1 MIYLLALPGGVE
13 NMAVYIINGGN
24 RLEGEL
30 KVEGSKNAVLPIL
43 AASIING
50 KNSIIHNVPYLK
62 DVNTLL
68 SALESIGCKCSFEGD
83 TVIVNSTGDLDIN
96 MPEKPVR
103 EMRSSIILMGA
114 MLGRF
119 KKVKISFPGGC
130 EIGLRPIDL
139 HLSGLR
145 LLGAKIVES
154 NGYILCECDK
164 LYGNDIYLDY
174 PSVGATENIMLAAV
188 TAEGVTTIKNAAR
201 EPEIV
206 DLQNFLNKMGA
217 KITGAGTGTIKI
229 QGVRNFHDV
238 EHTVI
243 PDRIVAG
250 TYAVAAA
257 ITGGRV
263 IIRDIIP
270 EHIKPVISKLR
281 ESGCTIYRYDKDIS
295 ITSNRRLNAVN
306 FIKTMPYPG
315 FPTDMQ
321 AQMMALMC
329 TARGTTI
336 FKETIF
342 ENRFKH
348 AEELIKMGA
357 DIKIEGRAAIVKGVN
372 KLKGTH
378 VYSRDLR
385 GGAALVLAGLAA
397 EGTTIV
403 DNVDLHIE
411 RGYENLD
418 IKLKNLGADI
428 TKEK

>member
-1 MIYLLALPGGVE
+1 MG
-13 NMAVYIINGGN
+13 MYIINGGN
-24 RLEGEL
+24 RLDGEL
-30 KVEGSKNAVLPIL
+30 HIEGSKNAVLPIL

-50 KNSIIHNVPYLK
+50 RQSVIHNVPYLK
-62 DVNTLL
+62 DVKTMINV
-68 SALESIGCKCSFEGD
+68 LETIGCTCSFEGN
-83 TVIVNSTGDLDIN
+83 TVIVNSAGDLDIN
-96 MPEKPVR
+96 IPEKPVR
-103 EMRSSIILMGA
+103 EMRSSIILMGV

-139 HLSGLR
+139 HLTGLR

-154 NGYILCECDK
+154 HGYILCECDK
-164 LYGNDIYLDY
+164 LYGNEIHLDY

-188 TAEGVTTIKNAAR
+188 SAEGVTIIQNAAR

-217 KITGAGTGTIKI
+217 KITGAGSSTIKI
-229 QGVRNFHDV
+229 EGVKKFHDA

-250 TYAVAAA
+250 TYSVAAA
-257 ITGGRV
+257 ITQGRIV
-263 IIRDIIP
+263 IRDIIP
-270 EHIKPVISKLR
+270 EHIKPILLKLE
-281 ESGCTIYRYDKDIS
+281 ESGCKINRYDSDIVIS
-295 ITSNRRLNAVN
+295 SSGRHNAIDI
-306 FIKTMPYPG
+306 IKTMPYPG

-329 TARGTTI
+329 TAKGTSI
-336 FKETIF
+336 FIETIF
-342 ENRFKH
+342 ENRYKH

-372 KLKGTH
+372 NLMGAH
-378 VYSRDLR
+378 VFSKDLR
-385 GGAALVLAGLAA
+385 GGAALVLAALAA
-397 EGTTIV
+397 DGTTIV
-403 DNVDLHIE
+403 DNVDTHIE
-411 RGYENLD
+411 RGYENMDL
-418 IKLKNLGADI
+418 KLKSLGADI

>member
-1 MIYLLALPGGVE
+1 MG
-13 NMAVYIINGGN
+13 MYIINGGN
-24 RLEGEL
+24 RLDGEL
-30 KVEGSKNAVLPIL
+30 HIEGSKNAVLPIL

-50 KNSIIHNVPYLK
+50 RQSVIHNVPYLK
-62 DVNTLL
+62 DVKTMIDV
-68 SALESIGCKCSFEGD
+68 LETIGCTCSFEGD
-83 TVIVNSTGDLDIN
+83 TVIVNSVGDLDIN
-96 MPEKPVR
+96 IPEKPVR
-103 EMRSSIILMGA
+103 EMRSSIILMGV

-139 HLSGLR
+139 HLTGLR

-154 NGYILCECDK
+154 HGYILCECDK
-164 LYGNDIYLDY
+164 LYGNEIHLDY

-188 TAEGVTTIKNAAR
+188 SAEGVTIIQNAAR

-217 KITGAGTGTIKI
+217 KITGAGSSTIKI
-229 QGVRNFHDV
+229 EGVKKFHDA

-250 TYAVAAA
+250 TYSVAAA
-257 ITGGRV
+257 ITQGRIV
-263 IIRDIIP
+263 IRDIIP
-270 EHIKPVISKLR
+270 EHIKPILLKLE
-281 ESGCTIYRYDKDIS
+281 ESGCKINRYDSDIVIS
-295 ITSNRRLNAVN
+295 SSGRHNAIDI
-306 FIKTMPYPG
+306 IKTMPYPG

-329 TARGTTI
+329 TAKGTSI
-336 FKETIF
+336 FIETIF
-342 ENRFKH
+342 ENRYKH

-372 KLKGTH
+372 NLMGAH
-378 VYSRDLR
+378 VFSKDLR
-385 GGAALVLAGLAA
+385 GGAALVLAALAA
-397 EGTTIV
+397 DGTTIV
-403 DNVDLHIE
+403 DNVDTHIE
-411 RGYENLD
+411 RGYENMDL
-418 IKLKNLGADI
+418 KLKSLGADI

>member
-1 MIYLLALPGGVE
+1 MNKYV
-13 NMAVYIINGGN
+13 INGGN
-24 RLEGEL
+24 RLDGEV

-50 KNSIIHNVPYLK
+50 GESIIHNVPSLK
-62 DVNTLL
+62 DVNTLVNML
-68 SALESIGCKCSFEGD
+68 KTIGCTCSIEGN
-83 TVIVNSTGDLDIN
+83 TIIVNSSGDLDIN
-96 MPEKPVR
+96 IPEKPVR

-139 HLSGLR
+139 HLSGLKM
-145 LLGAKIVES
+145 LGGKITES
-154 NGYILCECDK
+154 HGYILCECDK
-164 LYGNDIYLDY
+164 LYGNEIHLDY

-188 TAEGVTTIKNAAR
+188 SAEGITTIQNAAR
-201 EPEIV
+201 EPEIA
-206 DLQNFLNKMGA
+206 DLQEFLNKMGA
-217 KITGAGTGTIKI
+217 KVTGGGSSTIRI
-229 QGVRNFHDV
+229 QGVNHFQNL

-250 TYAVAAA
+250 TYMVAAA

-263 IIRDIIP
+263 ILKEVIP
-270 EHIKPVISKLR
+270 EHIKPIISKLG
-281 ESGCTIYRYDKDIS
+281 ESGCKIYRYDQAIS
-295 ITSNRRLNAVN
+295 ISCSLRPNAVD
-306 FIKTMPYPG
+306 FVKTMPYPG

-329 TARGTTI
+329 NARGTSI
-336 FKETIF
+336 FIETIF
-342 ENRFKH
+342 ENRYKH

-372 KLKGTH
+372 KLMGAH
-378 VYSRDLR
+378 VVSRDLR

-397 EGTTIV
+397 EGATIV
-403 DNVDLHIE
+403 DNVDIHID
-411 RGYENLD
+411 RGYDNLD
-418 IKLKNLGADI
+418 LKLKSLGADI
-428 TKEK
+428 TKDEY

>member
-1 MIYLLALPGGVE
+1 MG
-13 NMAVYIINGGN
+13 MYIINGGN
-24 RLEGEL
+24 RLDGEL
-30 KVEGSKNAVLPIL
+30 HIEGSKNAVLPIL

-50 KNSIIHNVPYLK
+50 RQSVIHNVPYLK
-62 DVNTLL
+62 DVKTMINV
-68 SALESIGCKCSFEGD
+68 LETIGCTCSFEGD
-83 TVIVNSTGDLDIN
+83 TVIVNSVGDLDIN
-96 MPEKPVR
+96 IPEKPVR
-103 EMRSSIILMGA
+103 EMRSSIILMGV

-139 HLSGLR
+139 HLTGLR

-154 NGYILCECDK
+154 HGYILCECDK
-164 LYGNDIYLDY
+164 LYGNEIHLDY

-188 TAEGVTTIKNAAR
+188 SAEGVTIIQNAAR

-217 KITGAGTGTIKI
+217 KITGAGSSTIKI
-229 QGVRNFHDV
+229 EGVKKFHDA

-250 TYAVAAA
+250 TYSVAAA
-257 ITGGRV
+257 ITQGRIV
-263 IIRDIIP
+263 IRDIIP
-270 EHIKPVISKLR
+270 EHIKPILLKLE
-281 ESGCTIYRYDKDIS
+281 ESGCKINRYDSDIVIS
-295 ITSNRRLNAVN
+295 SSGRHNAIDI
-306 FIKTMPYPG
+306 IKTMPYPG

-329 TARGTTI
+329 TAKGTSI
-336 FKETIF
+336 FIETIF
-342 ENRFKH
+342 ENRYKH

-372 KLKGTH
+372 NLMGAH
-378 VYSRDLR
+378 VFSKDLR
-385 GGAALVLAGLAA
+385 GGAALVLAALAA
-397 EGTTIV
+397 DGTTIV
-403 DNVDLHIE
+403 DNVDTHIE
-411 RGYENLD
+411 RGYENMDL
-418 IKLKNLGADI
+418 KLKSLGADI

>member
-1 MIYLLALPGGVE
+1 MG
-13 NMAVYIINGGN
+13 MYIINGGN

-30 KVEGSKNAVLPIL
+30 RIEGSKNAVLPIL

-62 DVNTLL
+62 DVNTLV
-68 SALESIGCKCSFEGD
+68 SMLESIGCKYSFVGN
-83 TVIVNSTGDLDIN
+83 TVIVDSTGDLDIN
-96 MPEKPVR
+96 IPEKPVR

-154 NGYILCECDK
+154 HGYIICECDK
-164 LYGNDIYLDY
+164 LYGNEIHLDY

-188 TAEGVTTIKNAAR
+188 SAEGVTTIQNAAR

-206 DLQNFLNKMGA
+206 DLQDFLNKMGA
-217 KITGAGTGTIKI
+217 KITGAGSSTIRI
-229 QGVRNFHDV
+229 QGVTSFHDV

-257 ITGGRV
+257 ITGGKV
-263 IIRDIIP
+263 VIRDIIP
-270 EHIKPVISKLR
+270 EHIKPIISKLG
-281 ESGCTIYRYDKDIS
+281 ESGCKIYRYDKDIS
-295 ITSNRRLNAVN
+295 IIGKRRPNAVN
-306 FIKTMPYPG
+306 IIKTMPYPG

-329 TARGTTI
+329 TARGTSI
-336 FKETIF
+336 FIETIF
-342 ENRFKH
+342 ENRYKH

-357 DIKIEGRAAIVKGVN
+357 NIKIEGRAAIVKGVN
-372 KLKGTH
+372 KLMGAH
-378 VYSRDLR
+378 VFSRDLR

>member
-1 MIYLLALPGGVE
+1 MGMYV
-13 NMAVYIINGGN
+13 INGGH

-30 KVEGSKNAVLPIL
+30 KIEGSKNAVLPIL

-50 KNSIIHNVPYLK
+50 RESIIHNVPYLK

-68 SALESIGCKCSFEGD
+68 GVLETIGCTCSFQGN
-83 TVIVNSTGDLDIN
+83 TVIVNSRGDLDIN
-96 MPEKPVR
+96 IPDKPVR

-114 MLGRF
+114 MLARF
-119 KKVKISFPGGC
+119 KKINITFPGGC

-145 LLGAKIVES
+145 RLGAKVVES
-154 NGYILCECDK
+154 HGYIQCECDK
-164 LYGNDIYLDY
+164 LYGNEIHLDY
-174 PSVGATENIMLAAV
+174 PSVGATENIMLAAIS
-188 TAEGVTTIKNAAR
+188 AEGVTTIQNAAR
-201 EPEIV
+201 ESEIV

-217 KITGAGTGTIKI
+217 KITGGGSSTIRI
-229 QGVRNFHDV
+229 EGVNQFHDV

-243 PDRIVAG
+243 PDRIVTG

-257 ITGGRV
+257 ITGGKV
-263 IIRDIIP
+263 ILRDIIH
-270 EHIKPVISKLR
+270 EHIKPIISKLE
-281 ESGCTIYRYDKDIS
+281 ESGCEIYRYDKDIS
-295 ITSNRRLNAVN
+295 ISCNKRPNAVDI
-306 FIKTMPYPG
+306 IKTMPYPG

-329 TARGTTI
+329 TAKGTSVFI
-336 FKETIF
+336 ENIF
-342 ENRFKH
+342 ENRYKH

-357 DIKIEGRAAIVKGVN
+357 NIKIEGRAAIVKGVT
-372 KLKGTH
+372 KLTGAH

-403 DNVDLHIE
+403 DNVDVHIE

-418 IKLKNLGADI
+418 KKLNSLGADI